1 MFSFYNFCKQNITNF
16 ILSQRGKMRLFGG
29 FMPYIKLIRCKT
41 TNKALYPR
49 ETDSSFK
56 QFDFASISVNIL
68 LVTATNSL
76 QNVKLESHCRS
87 HTTFAHGN

>member
-1 MFSFYNFCKQNITNF
+1 M
-16 ILSQRGKMRLFGG
+16 SQRGKMRLFGG

-56 QFDFASISVNIL
+56 QFEFRQHFREHSVSN
-68 LVTATNSL
+68 
-76 QNVKLESHCRS
+76 
-87 HTTFAHGN
+87 GNQ